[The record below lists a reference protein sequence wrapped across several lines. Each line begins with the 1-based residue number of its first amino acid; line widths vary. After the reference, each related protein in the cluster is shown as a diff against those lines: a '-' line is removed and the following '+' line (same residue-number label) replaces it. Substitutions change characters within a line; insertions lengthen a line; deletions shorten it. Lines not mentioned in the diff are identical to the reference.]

1 MADKDDAAA
10 VERTAR
16 RIFEL
21 QNPGKPWPGDATAKA
36 GDGKAPPAEASR
48 PKDSREA

>member
-21 QNPGKPWPGDATAKA
+21 QNPGKPWPGDAGASKA
-36 GDGKAPPAEASR
+36 GTDRSVAEKPAGT
-48 PKDSREA
+48 KKG

>member
-1 MADKDDAAA
+1 MADKDDEAA

-21 QNPGKPWPGDATAKA
+21 QNPGKPWPGDAGAAKSGSDRSVAEKPA
-36 GDGKAPPAEASR
+36 GTKKA
-48 PKDSREA
+48 

>member
-10 VERTAR
+10 VERAAR

-21 QNPGKPWPGDATAKA
+21 QNPGMPWPGDAGASQA
-36 GDGKAPPAEASR
+36 GTDRSVAEKPAGT
-48 PKDSREA
+48 KKG